1 MSYFEI
7 IKRYMQFHKKTSLGS
22 SNFLMKILI
31 RFGIALIIFFII
43 LMLIDKI
50 NFPAPEKKLEEVIPN
65 ENLKT
70 VN

>member
-7 IKRYMQFHKKTSLGS
+7 IKRYMQFHKKTRIGR
-22 SNFLMKILI
+22 SNLMMKILI
-31 RFGIALIIFFII
+31 RIVAALIVIFVTLI
-43 LMLIDKI
+43 LVDKI
-50 NFPAPEKKLEEVIPN
+50 NFPAPEKKMEKIIPN